1 MMGSATKI
9 LSTMKEG
16 LGKGNKGYR
25 FGAEMLIVIQS
36 LVYGFGDP
44 ISKIAFEI
52 VPVYSMMT
60 VRYSIAFL
68 FCIAIFGKRIVRTV
82 KSVPVKAWLIP
93 GLCIALSYVLT
104 ILLLV

>member
-1 MMGSATKI
+1 MNKGI
-9 LSTMKEG
+9 GEG
-16 LGKGNKGYR
+16 KKGYR
-25 FGAEMLIVIQS
+25 FWAEMLIVIQS

-60 VRYSIAFL
+60 VRYTIAFL

-93 GLCIALSYVLT
+93 GLCIALSY
-104 ILLLV
+104 ILNNIALSITEAT

>member
-1 MMGSATKI
+1 MEKGI
-9 LSTMKEG
+9 GKE
-16 LGKGNKGYR
+16 KTAYR

-68 FCIAIFGKRIVRTV
+68 FCAVIFASSKKNRKYPITCQSPFAERE
-82 KSVPVKAWLIP
+82 SSIRYRPAAYFL
-93 GLCIALSYVLT
+93 YQ
-104 ILLLV
+104 

>member
-1 MMGSATKI
+1 MEKGMG
-9 LSTMKEG
+9 KE
-16 LGKGNKGYR
+16 KKGYR

-60 VRYSIAFL
+60 VRYSIAFV
-68 FCIAIFGKRIVRTV
+68 FCIAIFGKTIVRTV
-82 KSVPVKAWLIP
+82 
-93 GLCIALSYVLT
+93 
-104 ILLLV
+104 